1 MVAAALATGLAG
13 CGGSSD
19 PLTAVSTA
27 VDTSLA
33 HTFSA
38 RLTLTGA
45 GALGAKPHDV
55 LHASGIFDVR
65 RGLAYE
71 RVDLP
76 GPLDQNKLP
85 PRDFLVFLPTK
96 IFLYPAAQRAL
107 PAGKSVISVPLTGSG
122 AGATRFVAQ
131 AMGLNALLLLD
142 EIAAGGAAAAKTG
155 SEVVAHVPFVDYRVT
170 IDLRRALSRVHG
182 PFARAERLAIRQ
194 ELAALGPGRSVFK
207 VAVRTDGAGF
217 VRELHATVPGL
228 KLGTL
233 ALDLHGYGATFKPS
247 YPKDA
252 QVVSLA
258 SLAGAWSFS
267 AHWPWVLGG

>member
-1 MVAAALATGLAG
+1 
-13 CGGSSD
+13 
-19 PLTAVSTA
+19 
-27 VDTSLA
+27 
-33 HTFSA
+33 
-38 RLTLTGA
+38 
-45 GALGAKPHDV
+45 
-55 LHASGIFDVR
+55 
-65 RGLAYE
+65 
-71 RVDLP
+71 
-76 GPLDQNKLP
+76 
-85 PRDFLVFLPTK
+85 
-96 IFLYPAAQRAL
+96 
-107 PAGKSVISVPLTGSG
+107 VPLTGPGVAVS
-122 AGATRFVAQ
+122 GATRFVGQ

-142 EIAAGGAAAAKTG
+142 EIATGGSSAVRTG

-182 PFARAERLAIRQ
+182 PFVRAERLAIRQ
-194 ELAALGPGRSVFK
+194 ELAALGPGRSVVQ

-247 YPKDA
+247 YPTAA

-267 AHWPWVLGG
+267 AHWPWILGG